1 MLSALVEL
9 DEVCFPADDTS
20 RERAAPGE
28 VERGIAAGRVLVAQ
42 EDGRLKAFMQ
52 WDRPSPSCL
61 YLTALG
67 VHPDEQ
73 SIGLGRTLLKR
84 FLAEATKDEEVSI
97 TTVTGPG
104 NLPMLRLLLSHGFV
118 ARRAMRDY
126 FGVGK
131 HRLYLQFKAS
141 DDTIHPDDRYLIPID
156 NQETVFGLLGEG
168 KYLLTDV
175 VDSASGTYY
184 EISRFDEEDRS
195 SLQADELSTGVSFA
209 SAILAGLTFL
219 AAFAFGSQRYPDG
232 ILALLIVAVLTT
244 TLSLIV
250 YANASGELARLRG
263 TDFKRYMKWG
273 NLLSEYGG
281 VLPFLLVLP
290 LTFRQVTSETP
301 ATWAIAIL
309 FAGGLM
315 GYELS
320 PFALHARYPR
330 QIRFLA
336 PAAITALLPIGAA
349 AAPST
354 DAWMWVWSAA
364 TVVVLAIRILIAV
377 PVTFQESSPTNP
389 SSASGTRPTPDAPR
403 SESWITGA

>member
-1 MLSALVEL
+1 MEVRTATPEMLSALVEL

-42 EDGRLKAFMQ
+42 EDGRLRAFMQ

-168 KYLLTDV
+168 KYLLENRDW
-175 VDSASGTYY
+175 
-184 EISRFDEEDRS
+184 
-195 SLQADELSTGVSFA
+195 LQEL
-209 SAILAGLTFL
+209 
-219 AAFAFGSQRYPDG
+219 
-232 ILALLIVAVLTT
+232 
-244 TLSLIV
+244 
-250 YANASGELARLRG
+250 
-263 TDFKRYMKWG
+263 
-273 NLLSEYGG
+273 
-281 VLPFLLVLP
+281 
-290 LTFRQVTSETP
+290 
-301 ATWAIAIL
+301 
-309 FAGGLM
+309 
-315 GYELS
+315 
-320 PFALHARYPR
+320 
-330 QIRFLA
+330 
-336 PAAITALLPIGAA
+336 
-349 AAPST
+349 
-354 DAWMWVWSAA
+354 
-364 TVVVLAIRILIAV
+364 
-377 PVTFQESSPTNP
+377 
-389 SSASGTRPTPDAPR
+389 
-403 SESWITGA
+403 

>member
-1 MLSALVEL
+1 MEVRTATPEMLSALVEL

-42 EDGRLKAFMQ
+42 EDGRLRAFMQ

-219 AAFAFGSQRYPDG
+219 AAFAFGSQRY
-232 ILALLIVAVLTT
+232 
-244 TLSLIV
+244 
-250 YANASGELARLRG
+250 
-263 TDFKRYMKWG
+263 MKWG
-273 NLLSEYGG
+273 NLLSECGG

-309 FAGGLM
+309 FAGGAHGLRAVSVCTPCPVPPPNTVSRT
-315 GYELS
+315 GR
-320 PFALHARYPR
+320 HH
-330 QIRFLA
+330 
-336 PAAITALLPIGAA
+336 GAA
-349 AAPST
+349 PDWRRRST
-354 DAWMWVWSAA
+354 KH
-364 TVVVLAIRILIAV
+364 
-377 PVTFQESSPTNP
+377 
-389 SSASGTRPTPDAPR
+389 
-403 SESWITGA
+403 